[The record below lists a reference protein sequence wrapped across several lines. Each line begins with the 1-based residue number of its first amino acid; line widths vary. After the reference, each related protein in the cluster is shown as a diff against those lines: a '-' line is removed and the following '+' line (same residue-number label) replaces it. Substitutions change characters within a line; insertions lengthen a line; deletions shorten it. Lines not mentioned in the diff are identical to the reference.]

1 MQVVSQQAE
10 KYVRLLLAEDDPM
23 IGSGLQQGLRK
34 KGFTVDWVQDGNSAL
49 LALETTPY
57 ALLLLDLGLPQQ
69 NGMNVLKALRLR
81 DETMPA
87 IIITARDALADR
99 VTGLD
104 SGADDYLVKP
114 FALEELIARIHAVSR
129 RQSGR
134 AQTELRA
141 GPLRLDVARHL
152 LWLRD
157 EPTSVSAKEF
167 GLLHVLMREP
177 GAVLSR
183 EQLED
188 RLYGWDKDVGSN
200 AIEVHIYNLRKKLGA
215 EVIRTVRGVGYR
227 IAEDT

>member
-1 MQVVSQQAE
+1 M
-10 KYVRLLLAEDDPM
+10 RLLLVEDDPM

-34 KGFTVDWVQDGNSAL
+34 ENYTVDWVQDGKSAL

-69 NGMNVLKALRLR
+69 DGMTVLKALRRR
-81 DETMPA
+81 DESLPA

-99 VTGLD
+99 VAGLN

-129 RQSGR
+129 RQTGS
-134 AQTELRA
+134 AQTVLHR
-141 GPLRLDVARHL
+141 GPLRLDPVRHL
-152 LWLRD
+152 LWLHD
-157 EPTSVSAKEF
+157 EPASVSAKEF
-167 GLLHVLMREP
+167 ALLHELMREA
-177 GAVLSR
+177 GAVLSS

-188 RLYGWDKDVGSN
+188 RLYGWGEEVGSN
-200 AIEVHIYNLRKKLGA
+200 AIEVHIYNLRKKLGT

-227 IAEDT
+227 IGEGA